1 MAAFEYR
8 ALDAKGKTKKGVIE
22 GDNARQVRARLKE
35 QGLVPVEVSTT
46 SGRKPQRAG
55 GQQTGASSVGLKRG
69 ISTPDLALITR
80 QLSTLVQS
88 GMPLEE
94 CLRAVSEQSEKPR
107 IRNMLLAV
115 RSKVTEGYTLA
126 DSLGDYPH
134 IFDEL
139 FRSMVSAGEKS
150 GHLDAVLE
158 RLADYAENRQKM
170 RSKLQQAMIYPVVLV
185 VFAIGIVAF
194 LLAAVV
200 PKIVGQFVQMGQE
213 LPKSTQFLLSSSDF
227 IKNWGL
233 LVLIVVCIAIY
244 VGKWALSKP
253 NLRLKWD
260 RKIISMPLIGKISRG
275 LNTSRFARTLSI
287 CTSSA
292 VPILDGMKVAVDV
305 MSNHY
310 VKQQVLIA
318 TDNVR
323 EGASLRRALEQ
334 TKLFP
339 PMMLHMIASGEQ
351 SGELESM
358 LTRAADN
365 QDTNFESTVNI
376 ALGIFTPALIALMA
390 GLVLFIVMATMMPIL
405 EMNNLMSG

>member
-1 MAAFEYR
+1 MAAFEYK
-8 ALDAKGKTKKGVIE
+8 ALNAKGKQVKGLVE
-22 GDNARQVRARLKE
+22 GDNARQARLRLKE
-35 QGLVPVEVSTT
+35 QGMIPIDIVEAKGKSSKSANGET
-46 SGRKPQRAG
+46 SKPAF
-55 GQQTGASSVGLKRG
+55 KRG

-94 CLRAVSEQSEKPR
+94 CLKAVSEQSEKPR
-107 IRNMLLAV
+107 IRSMLAAI
-115 RSKVTEGYTLA
+115 RSKVTEGYTLS
-126 DSLGDYPH
+126 DSLAEYPH

-139 FRSMVSAGEKS
+139 FRSMVAAGEKS
-150 GHLDAVLE
+150 GHLDSILE
-158 RLADYAENRQKM
+158 RLADYAENRQKL

-185 VFAIGIVAF
+185 VFAVAIVAF

-213 LPKSTQFLLSSSDF
+213 LPQSTQFLLSSSDF
-227 IKNWGL
+227 VQQWGIVVVAVF
-233 LVLIVVCIAIY
+233 LVLFYLFKAALKRPAIRMSWDTK
-244 VGKWALSKP
+244 VL
-253 NLRLKWD
+253 NL
-260 RKIISMPLIGKISRG
+260 PLIGKIARG
-275 LNTSRFARTLSI
+275 LNTSRFARTLAI

-292 VPILDGMKVAVDV
+292 IPILEGMKVSVDV
-305 MSNHY
+305 MTNHFAKKQVSN
-310 VKQQVLIA
+310 A
-318 TDNVR
+318 ADNVR
-323 EGASLRRALEQ
+323 EGASLRKALEQ

-365 QDTNFESTVNI
+365 QDQNFESTINI

-390 GLVLFIVMATMMPIL
+390 GLVLFIVMATLMPIL

>member
-1 MAAFEYR
+1 MAAFEYK
-8 ALDAKGKTKKGVIE
+8 ALDAKGKQKKGIIE

-35 QGLVPVEVSTT
+35 QGLIPVEVAETRGKS
-46 SGRKPQRAG
+46 SKSSSAKKPAFQ
-55 GQQTGASSVGLKRG
+55 RG

-94 CLRAVSEQSEKPR
+94 CLKAVSEQSEKPR
-107 IRNMLLAV
+107 IRNMLAAV

-126 DSLGDYPH
+126 DSLADYPH

-139 FRSMVSAGEKS
+139 FRSMVAAGEKS

-170 RSKLQQAMIYPVVLV
+170 RSKLQQALIYPVVLV

-200 PKIVGQFVQMGQE
+200 PEIVGQFIQMGQD
-213 LPKSTQFLLSSSDF
+213 LPASTEFLLASSDF
-227 IKNWGL
+227 VKEWGVAI
-233 LVLIVVCIAIY
+233 LVAIIVLVY
-244 VGKWALSKP
+244 FTKLALSKP
-253 NLRLKWD
+253 NIRLAWD
-260 RKIISMPLIGKISRG
+260 KRIVSMPMAGRISKG
-275 LNTSRFARTLSI
+275 LNTARFARTLSI

-292 VPILDGMKVAVDV
+292 IPILEGMKVAVDV
-305 MSNHY
+305 MSNHFI
-310 VKQQVLIA
+310 KQQVTIA
-318 TDNVR
+318 SDNVR
-323 EGASLRRALEQ
+323 EGASLRKALDQ

-351 SGELESM
+351 SGQLESM
-358 LTRAADN
+358 LTRAADT
-365 QDTNFESTVNI
+365 QDANFESTVNI
-376 ALGIFTPALIALMA
+376 ALGIFTPVLIALMA

>member
-1 MAAFEYR
+1 MAAFDYK
-8 ALDAKGKTKKGVIE
+8 ALDSKGRQKKGVIE
-22 GDNARQVRARLKE
+22 GDNARQVRQRLKD
-35 QGLVPVEVSTT
+35 QGLVPVEVNEN
-46 SGRKPQRAG
+46 
-55 GQQTGASSVGLKRG
+55 TGKKNKESQGSALTFQRG

-107 IRNMLLAV
+107 IRSMIAAV
-115 RSKVTEGYTLA
+115 RSKVTEGYTLS

-170 RSKLQQAMIYPVVLV
+170 RSKLLQAMIYPIVLV
-185 VFAIGIVAF
+185 VFAVCIVSF

-200 PKIVGQFVQMGQE
+200 PKIVGQFVQMNQK
-213 LPKSTQFLLSSSDF
+213 LPESTQFLLSASDF
-227 IKNWGL
+227 VQHWGIQL
-233 LVLIVVCIAIY
+233 LCVFLLMMYISRR
-244 VGKWALSKP
+244 L
-253 NLRLKWD
+253 LRNPQIRMKWD
-260 RKIISMPLIGKISRG
+260 EKVIHLPLIGKIARG
-275 LNTSRFARTLSI
+275 LNTSRFARTLAI

-292 VPILDGMKVAVDV
+292 IPILDGMRVAVDV
-305 MSNHY
+305 MTNQF
-310 VKQQVLIA
+310 VKQKVLVA
-318 TDNVR
+318 AESVR
-323 EGASLRRALEQ
+323 EGASLRRSLEQ

-365 QDTNFESTVNI
+365 QDDNFESAVNI

-390 GLVLFIVMATMMPIL
+390 GLVLFIVMATLMPIL
-405 EMNNLMSG
+405 EMNNLVSQ

>member
-1 MAAFEYR
+1 MAAFEYK
-8 ALDAKGKTKKGVIE
+8 ALDARGRQKKGVQE
-22 GDNARQVRARLKE
+22 GDNARQVRLRLKE
-35 QGLVPVEVSTT
+35 QGLVPIEVIETKAKAAKQQ
-46 SGRKPQRAG
+46 SGG
-55 GQQTGASSVGLKRG
+55 VGFSRRG
-69 ISTPDLALITR
+69 ISTPDLALLTR

-107 IRNMLLAV
+107 IRNMLAAV

-126 DSLGDYPH
+126 DSMADYPQV
-134 IFDEL
+134 FDEL
-139 FRSMVSAGEKS
+139 FRSMVAAGEKS
-150 GHLDAVLE
+150 GHLDSVLE

-170 RSKLQQAMIYPVVLV
+170 RSKLLQAMLYPIVLV
-185 VFAIGIVAF
+185 VFAVCIVAF

-200 PKIVGQFVQMGQE
+200 PKIVGQFVQMGQA

-227 IKNWGL
+227 IQHWGIQL
-233 LVLIVVCIAIY
+233 LVLVLLVSYGIR
-244 VGKWALSKP
+244 WMLRKP
-253 NLRLKWD
+253 DVRLKWD
-260 RKIISMPLIGKISRG
+260 RRVIHMPLIGKIARG

-292 VPILDGMKVAVDV
+292 IPILDGMRVAVDV
-305 MSNHY
+305 MSNQY
-310 VKQQVLIA
+310 VKQQVLA
-318 TDNVR
+318 AAENVR
-323 EGASLRRALEQ
+323 EGSSLRKALEQ

-365 QDTNFESTVNI
+365 QDTSFESTVNI

-390 GLVLFIVMATMMPIL
+390 GLVLFIVMATLMPIL
-405 EMNNLMSG
+405 EMNNLMSR

>member
-1 MAAFEYR
+1 MAAFEYK
-8 ALDAKGKTKKGVIE
+8 ALDAKGKSKKGVIE

-35 QGLVPVEVSTT
+35 QGLVPVEVTETRQKAKKQS
-46 SGRKPQRAG
+46 S
-55 GQQTGASSVGLKRG
+55 SSVFQFKRG
-69 ISTPDLALITR
+69 LSTPDLALITR
-80 QLSTLVQS
+80 QLATLVQS

-107 IRNMLLAV
+107 IRTMLLAV

-126 DSLGDYPH
+126 DSLADYPH
-134 IFDEL
+134 VFDEL

-150 GHLDAVLE
+150 GHLDSVLE
-158 RLADYAENRQKM
+158 RLADYAENRQKL

-185 VFAIGIVAF
+185 VFAVGIVAF

-200 PKIVGQFVQMGQE
+200 PKIIGQFVQMGQE
-213 LPKSTQFLLSSSDF
+213 LPQSTQFLLASSDF
-227 IKNWGL
+227 IQNWGL
-233 LVLIVVCIAIY
+233 VLLIALFVSIY
-244 VGKWALSKP
+244 LAKWLLSRP
-253 NLRLKWD
+253 AIRLSWD
-260 RKIISMPLIGKISRG
+260 RKVISFPLIGKIARG

-292 VPILDGMKVAVDV
+292 IPILDGMRVAVDV

-310 VKQQVLIA
+310 VKQQVLVA

-323 EGASLRRALEQ
+323 EGASLRRALDQ

-365 QDTNFESTVNI
+365 QDANFESTINI

-390 GLVLFIVMATMMPIL
+390 GLVLFIVMATLMPIL
-405 EMNNLMSG
+405 EMNNLMSS

>member
-1 MAAFEYR
+1 MAAFEYK
-8 ALDAKGKTKKGVIE
+8 ALNKKGKTQKGVIE

-35 QGLVPVEVSTT
+35 QGLMPVEVSETRQKAKKQT
-46 SGRKPQRAG
+46 EQAG
-55 GQQTGASSVGLKRG
+55 LTFKRG

-80 QLSTLVQS
+80 QLATLVQS

-94 CLRAVSEQSEKPR
+94 CLKAVSEQSEKPR
-107 IRNMLLAV
+107 IRTMLLAV
-115 RSKVTEGYTLA
+115 RSKVTEGYTLS
-126 DSLGDYPH
+126 DSLADFPH
-134 IFDEL
+134 IFDDL

-185 VFAIGIVAF
+185 VFAVGIVAF

-213 LPKSTQFLLSSSDF
+213 LPQSTQFLLASSDF
-227 IKNWGL
+227 IQNWGIQI
-233 LVLIVVCIAIY
+233 LVAMTVLVY
-244 VGKWALSKP
+244 LFKFALSKP
-253 NLRLKWD
+253 NLRLSWD
-260 RKIISMPLIGKISRG
+260 RKIVHMPMIGKISRG

-292 VPILDGMKVAVDV
+292 IPILEGMKVAVDV

-310 VKQQVLIA
+310 VKQQVLSA

-323 EGASLRRALEQ
+323 EGASLRKSLEQ

-365 QDTNFESTVNI
+365 QDANFESTVNI

-390 GLVLFIVMATMMPIL
+390 GLVLFIVMATLMPIL

>member
-1 MAAFEYR
+1 MAAFDYK
-8 ALDAKGKTKKGVIE
+8 ALDSKGKQKKGVIE

-35 QGLVPVEVSTT
+35 QGLIPVEVIENQGKKSHA
-46 SGRKPQRAG
+46 SAG
-55 GQQTGASSVGLKRG
+55 GGAFTFQRG

-107 IRNMLLAV
+107 IRSMMAAV
-115 RSKVTEGYTLA
+115 RSKVTEGYTLS
-126 DSLGDYPH
+126 DSLGDYPYV
-134 IFDEL
+134 FDEL
-139 FRSMVSAGEKS
+139 FRSMVAAGEKS

-158 RLADYAENRQKM
+158 RLADYAENRQKL
-170 RSKLQQAMIYPVVLV
+170 RSKLLQAMIYPIVLV
-185 VFAIGIVAF
+185 VFAVAIVAF

-200 PKIVGQFVQMGQE
+200 PKIVGQFVQMGQR
-213 LPKSTQFLLSSSDF
+213 LPESTEFLLASSDF
-227 IKNWGL
+227 IQHWGIQL
-233 LVLIVVCIAIY
+233 LCAILIMIAVVRR
-244 VGKWALSKP
+244 LLRNP
-253 NLRLKWD
+253 QMRLKWD
-260 RKIISMPLIGKISRG
+260 EKVIFMPIFGKIARG

-292 VPILDGMKVAVDV
+292 IPILDGMRVAVDV
-305 MSNHY
+305 MSNQY
-310 VKQQVLIA
+310 VKQKVLVA
-318 TDNVR
+318 AESVR
-323 EGASLRRALEQ
+323 EGASLRKSLEQ

-365 QDTNFESTVNI
+365 QDTNFESAVNI

-390 GLVLFIVMATMMPIL
+390 GLVLFIVMATLMPIL
-405 EMNNLMSG
+405 EMNNLVSQ

>member
-1 MAAFEYR
+1 MAAFEYK
-8 ALDAKGKTKKGVIE
+8 ALDGKGKTKKGVIE

-35 QGLVPVEVSTT
+35 QGLIPVEVNETRQKAKKS
-46 SGRKPQRAG
+46 SGQSAAF
-55 GQQTGASSVGLKRG
+55 QFKRG
-69 ISTPDLALITR
+69 LSTPDLALITR
-80 QLSTLVQS
+80 QLATLVQS

-94 CLRAVSEQSEKPR
+94 CLKAVSEQSEKPR
-107 IRNMLLAV
+107 IRTMLLAV

-126 DSLGDYPH
+126 DSLADYPH
-134 IFDEL
+134 VFDDL

-150 GHLDAVLE
+150 GHLDSVLE

-170 RSKLQQAMIYPVVLV
+170 RSKLQQALIYPVVLV
-185 VFAIGIVAF
+185 VFAVGIVAF

-213 LPKSTQFLLSSSDF
+213 LPKSTQFLLSSSEF
-227 IKNWGL
+227 IQNWGL
-233 LVLIVVCIAIY
+233 HLLVAILLLTYLIKY
-244 VGKWALSKP
+244 LLSKP
-253 NLRLKWD
+253 NIRLSWD
-260 RKIISMPLIGKISRG
+260 RKIIAMPLVGKIARG

-292 VPILDGMKVAVDV
+292 IPILEGMRVAVDV

-310 VKQQVLIA
+310 VKQQVLLA

-323 EGASLRRALEQ
+323 EGSSLRRALEQ

-351 SGELESM
+351 SGELEGM

-365 QDTNFESTVNI
+365 QDANFESTVNI

-390 GLVLFIVMATMMPIL
+390 GLVLFIVMATLMPIL
-405 EMNNLMSG
+405 EMNNLMSS

>member
-1 MAAFEYR
+1 MAAFEYK
-8 ALDAKGKTKKGVIE
+8 ALNAKGKTQKGVIE

-35 QGLVPVEVSTT
+35 QGLVPVEVNETRQKAKKQSEQP
-46 SGRKPQRAG
+46 SL
-55 GQQTGASSVGLKRG
+55 SFKRG

-80 QLSTLVQS
+80 QLATLVQS

-94 CLRAVSEQSEKPR
+94 CLKAVSEQSEKPR
-107 IRNMLLAV
+107 IRTMLLAV
-115 RSKVTEGYTLA
+115 RSKVVEGYTLA
-126 DSLGDYPH
+126 DSLADYPH

-139 FRSMVSAGEKS
+139 FRSMVQAGEKS
-150 GHLDAVLE
+150 GHLDGVLE
-158 RLADYAENRQKM
+158 RLADYAENRQKL

-185 VFAIGIVAF
+185 VFAVGIVAF

-213 LPKSTQFLLSSSDF
+213 LPQSTQFLLASSDF
-227 IKNWGL
+227 IQHWGL
-233 LVLIVVCIAIY
+233 QLLLAIIVLVYAI
-244 VGKWALSKP
+244 KMMLRSP
-253 NLRLKWD
+253 NVRLNWD
-260 RKIISMPLIGKISRG
+260 RRVVRLPLIGKISRG

-292 VPILDGMKVAVDV
+292 IPILDGMKVAVDV
-305 MSNHY
+305 MSNHF
-310 VKQQVLIA
+310 VKQQVMLA
-318 TDNVR
+318 RDNVR
-323 EGASLRRALEQ
+323 EGASLRKALDQ

-351 SGELESM
+351 SGELEGM

-365 QDTNFESTVNI
+365 QDANFESTINI

-390 GLVLFIVMATMMPIL
+390 GLVLFIVMATLMPIL

>member
-1 MAAFEYR
+1 M
-8 ALDAKGKTKKGVIE
+8 IE

-35 QGLVPVEVSTT
+35 QGLMPVEVNETRQKAKKQT
-46 SGRKPQRAG
+46 EQAG
-55 GQQTGASSVGLKRG
+55 LTFKRG

-80 QLSTLVQS
+80 QLATLVQS

-94 CLRAVSEQSEKPR
+94 CLKAVSEQSEKPR
-107 IRNMLLAV
+107 IRTMLLAV

-126 DSLGDYPH
+126 DSLADFPH
-134 IFDEL
+134 IFDDL

-185 VFAIGIVAF
+185 VFAVGIVAF

-213 LPKSTQFLLSSSDF
+213 LPQSTQFLLASSDF
-227 IKNWGL
+227 IQNWGIQI
-233 LVLIVVCIAIY
+233 LVALTVLVY
-244 VGKWALSKP
+244 LFKFALSKP
-253 NLRLKWD
+253 NLRLSWD
-260 RKIISMPLIGKISRG
+260 RKIVHMPMIGKISRG

-292 VPILDGMKVAVDV
+292 IPILEGMKVAVDV

-310 VKQQVLIA
+310 VKQQVLSA

-323 EGASLRRALEQ
+323 EGASLRKSLEQ

-365 QDTNFESTVNI
+365 QDANFESTVNI

-390 GLVLFIVMATMMPIL
+390 GLVLFIVMATLMPIL

>member
-1 MAAFEYR
+1 MAAFEYK
-8 ALDAKGKTKKGVIE
+8 ALDAKGKRKKGVIE

-35 QGLVPVEVSTT
+35 QGLVPIEVIETKAKAAKANTNKGVSF
-46 SGRKPQRAG
+46 
-55 GQQTGASSVGLKRG
+55 KRG

-94 CLRAVSEQSEKPR
+94 CLKAVSEQSEKPR
-107 IRNMLLAV
+107 IRTMLAAV

-126 DSLGDYPH
+126 DSLADYPH

-139 FRSMVSAGEKS
+139 FRSMVAAGEKS
-150 GHLDAVLE
+150 GHLDSVLE

-185 VFAIGIVAF
+185 VFAVGIVAF

-200 PKIVGQFVQMGQE
+200 PKIIDQFVQMGQG
-213 LPKSTQFLLSSSDF
+213 LPRSTQILLDSSDF
-227 IKNWGL
+227 VQEWGIAL
-233 LVLIVVCIAIY
+233 VIGTLVLISFCR
-244 VGKWALSKP
+244 WLLSKEAI
-253 NLRLKWD
+253 RLSWD
-260 RKIISMPLIGKISRG
+260 QKVLAMPIIGKIAKG
-275 LNTSRFARTLSI
+275 LNTARFARTLSI

-292 VPILDGMKVAVDV
+292 IPILEGMKVAVDV
-305 MSNHY
+305 MTNQY
-310 VKQQVLIA
+310 AKKQVLLA
-318 TDNVR
+318 VDAVR
-323 EGASLRRALEQ
+323 EGASLRKALEQ
-334 TKLFP
+334 TRLFP

-358 LTRAADN
+358 LNRAADN
-365 QDTNFESTVNI
+365 QDSSFESTVNI

-390 GLVLFIVMATMMPIL
+390 GLVLFIVMATLMPIL

>member
-1 MAAFEYR
+1 MAAFEYK
-8 ALDAKGKTKKGVIE
+8 ALDKKGKSKRGVIE
-22 GDNARQVRARLKE
+22 GDNARQVRAKLKE
-35 QGLVPVEVSTT
+35 QGLVPVEVSET
-46 SGRKPQRAG
+46 RQKANKQRNHG
-55 GQQTGASSVGLKRG
+55 SFQFKRG

-80 QLSTLVQS
+80 QLATLVQS

-94 CLRAVSEQSEKPR
+94 CLKAVSEQSEKPH
-107 IRNMLLAV
+107 IRTMLLAV

-126 DSLGDYPH
+126 DSLADYPH
-134 IFDEL
+134 VFDDL
-139 FRSMVSAGEKS
+139 FRSMVAAGEKS
-150 GHLDAVLE
+150 GHLDSVLE
-158 RLADYAENRQKM
+158 RLADYAENRQKL
-170 RSKLQQAMIYPVVLV
+170 RSKLIQAMVYPIVLV

-213 LPKSTQFLLSSSDF
+213 LPQSTQWLLAASEFVQSS
-227 IKNWGL
+227 GL
-233 LVLIVVCIAIY
+233 YVVIALIAAIY
-244 VGKWALSKP
+244 LIKFALSKP
-253 NLRLKWD
+253 KQRLAWD
-260 RKIISMPLIGKISRG
+260 RKVISLPLVGKIARG

-292 VPILDGMKVAVDV
+292 IPIIDGMRVAVDV

-310 VKQQVLIA
+310 VKAQVLIA
-318 TDNVR
+318 TENVR

-365 QDTNFESTVNI
+365 QDANFESTVNI

-390 GLVLFIVMATMMPIL
+390 GLVLFIVMATLMPIL
-405 EMNNLMSG
+405 EMNNLMSS

>member
-1 MAAFEYR
+1 MAAFDYK
-8 ALDAKGKTKKGVIE
+8 ALDSKGKQKKGVIE

-35 QGLVPVEVSTT
+35 QGLIPVEVIENQGKKSHA
-46 SGRKPQRAG
+46 SAG
-55 GQQTGASSVGLKRG
+55 GAFTFQRG

-107 IRNMLLAV
+107 IRSMMAAV
-115 RSKVTEGYTLA
+115 RSKVTEGYTLS
-126 DSLGDYPH
+126 DSLGDYPYV
-134 IFDEL
+134 FDEL
-139 FRSMVSAGEKS
+139 FRSMVAAGEKS

-158 RLADYAENRQKM
+158 RLADYAENRQKL
-170 RSKLQQAMIYPVVLV
+170 RSKLLQAMIYPIVLV
-185 VFAIGIVAF
+185 VFAVAIVAF

-200 PKIVGQFVQMGQE
+200 PKIVGQFVQMGQR
-213 LPKSTQFLLSSSDF
+213 LPESTEFLLASSDF
-227 IKNWGL
+227 IQHWGIQL
-233 LVLIVVCIAIY
+233 LCAILIMIAVVRR
-244 VGKWALSKP
+244 LLRNP
-253 NLRLKWD
+253 QMRLKWD
-260 RKIISMPLIGKISRG
+260 EKVIFMPIFGKIARG

-292 VPILDGMKVAVDV
+292 IPILDGMRVAVDV
-305 MSNHY
+305 MSNQY
-310 VKQQVLIA
+310 VKQKVLVA
-318 TDNVR
+318 AESVR
-323 EGASLRRALEQ
+323 EGASLRKSLEQ

-365 QDTNFESTVNI
+365 QDTNFESAVNI

-390 GLVLFIVMATMMPIL
+390 GLVLFIVMATLMPIL
-405 EMNNLMSG
+405 EMNNLVSQ

>member
-1 MAAFEYR
+1 MAAFEYK
-8 ALDAKGKTKKGVIE
+8 ALNKKGKTQKGVIE

-35 QGLVPVEVSTT
+35 QGLMPVEVSETRQKAKKQT
-46 SGRKPQRAG
+46 EQAG
-55 GQQTGASSVGLKRG
+55 LTFKRG

-80 QLSTLVQS
+80 QLATLVQS

-94 CLRAVSEQSEKPR
+94 CLKAVSEQSEKPR
-107 IRNMLLAV
+107 IRTMLLAV
-115 RSKVTEGYTLA
+115 RSKVTEGYTLS
-126 DSLGDYPH
+126 DSLADFAH
-134 IFDEL
+134 IFDDL

-185 VFAIGIVAF
+185 VFAVGIVAF

-213 LPKSTQFLLSSSDF
+213 LPQSTQFLLASSDF
-227 IKNWGL
+227 IQHWGIQL
-233 LVLIVVCIAIY
+233 LVALTVLVY
-244 VGKWALSKP
+244 LFKFALSKP
-253 NLRLKWD
+253 NLRLSWD
-260 RKIISMPLIGKISRG
+260 RKIVHMPMIGKISRG

-292 VPILDGMKVAVDV
+292 IPILEGMKVAVDV

-310 VKQQVLIA
+310 VKQQVLSA

-323 EGASLRRALEQ
+323 EGASLRKSLEQ

-365 QDTNFESTVNI
+365 QDANFESTVNI

-390 GLVLFIVMATMMPIL
+390 GLVLFIVMATLMPIL

>member
-1 MAAFEYR
+1 MAAFEYK
-8 ALDAKGKTKKGVIE
+8 ALDAQGKNKKGVIE

-35 QGLVPVEVSTT
+35 QGLIPVEVTET
-46 SGRKPQRAG
+46 RQKAKKQ
-55 GQQTGASSVGLKRG
+55 SSSPATFQFKRG
-69 ISTPDLALITR
+69 LSTPDLALITR

-94 CLRAVSEQSEKPR
+94 CLKAVSEQSEKPR
-107 IRNMLLAV
+107 IRTMLLAV

-126 DSLGDYPH
+126 DSLADFPH

-150 GHLDAVLE
+150 GHLDSVLE
-158 RLADYAENRQKM
+158 RLADYAENRQKL

-185 VFAIGIVAF
+185 VFAVCIVAF

-213 LPKSTQFLLSSSDF
+213 LPQSTQFLLASSEF
-227 IKNWGL
+227 IQNWGIQL
-233 LVLIVVCIAIY
+233 LIAIFVLIYLV
-244 VGKWALSKP
+244 KFALSKP
-253 NLRLKWD
+253 NIRLSWD
-260 RKIISMPLIGKISRG
+260 RKVISLPLIGKIARG

-292 VPILDGMKVAVDV
+292 IPILEGMRVAVDV

-310 VKQQVLIA
+310 VKQQVLVA

-351 SGELESM
+351 SGELEGM

-365 QDTNFESTVNI
+365 QDANFESTVNI

-390 GLVLFIVMATMMPIL
+390 GLVLFIVMATLMPIL
-405 EMNNLMSG
+405 EMNNLMSS

>member
-1 MAAFEYR
+1 MAAFEYK

-22 GDNARQVRARLKE
+22 GDNGRQVRARLKE
-35 QGLVPVEVSTT
+35 QGLIPVEVSEA
-46 SGRKPQRAG
+46 R
-55 GQQTGASSVGLKRG
+55 QQAKKKSEQPSLFQFKRG
-69 ISTPDLALITR
+69 LSTPDLALVTR
-80 QLSTLVQS
+80 QLATLVQS

-107 IRNMLLAV
+107 IRTMLLAV

-126 DSLGDYPH
+126 DSLADYPH
-134 IFDEL
+134 VFDDL

-150 GHLDAVLE
+150 GHLDSVLE

-170 RSKLQQAMIYPVVLV
+170 RSKLQQALIYPVVLV

-213 LPKSTQFLLSSSDF
+213 LPQSTQFLLASSEF
-227 IKNWGL
+227 IQNWGL
-233 LVLIVVCIAIY
+233 QLLVAVILMTY
-244 VGKWALSKP
+244 LFNYALSKP
-253 NLRLKWD
+253 NVRLKWD
-260 RKIISMPLIGKISRG
+260 RKIIAMPLVGKIARG

-292 VPILDGMKVAVDV
+292 IPILEGMRVAVDV

-323 EGASLRRALEQ
+323 EGSSLRRALEQ

-351 SGELESM
+351 SGELEAM

-365 QDTNFESTVNI
+365 QDANFESTVNI

-390 GLVLFIVMATMMPIL
+390 GLVLFIVMATLMPIL
-405 EMNNLMSG
+405 EMNNLMSS

>member
-1 MAAFEYR
+1 MAAFEYK
-8 ALDAKGKTKKGVIE
+8 ALNAKGKTQKGVIE
-22 GDNARQVRARLKE
+22 ADNARQVRARLKE
-35 QGLVPVEVSTT
+35 QGLVPVDVVETRQKAQKQNN
-46 SGRKPQRAG
+46 SGG
-55 GQQTGASSVGLKRG
+55 GLSFKRG
-69 ISTPDLALITR
+69 LSTPDLALITR

-107 IRNMLLAV
+107 IRTMLLAV

-126 DSLGDYPH
+126 DSLGDFPH
-134 IFDEL
+134 VFDEL
-139 FRSMVSAGEKS
+139 FRAMVAAGEKS

-170 RSKLQQAMIYPVVLV
+170 RSKLMQAMIYPVVLV
-185 VFAIGIVAF
+185 VFAVGIVAF

-213 LPKSTQFLLSSSDF
+213 LPQSTKILLASSEF
-227 IKNWGL
+227 IQNWGL
-233 LVLIVVCIAIY
+233 YILLAVIVCIYLAK
-244 VGKWALSKP
+244 VALSKASI
-253 NLRLKWD
+253 RLSWD
-260 RKIISMPLIGKISRG
+260 RRVIHMPMFGKISRG

-292 VPILDGMKVAVDV
+292 IPILDGMKVAVDV

-310 VKQQVLIA
+310 VKKQVLAA

-351 SGELESM
+351 SGELEGM

-365 QDTNFESTVNI
+365 QDASFESMVNI
-376 ALGIFTPALIALMA
+376 ALGIFTPMLIALMA
-390 GLVLFIVMATMMPIL
+390 GLVLFIVMATLMPIL
-405 EMNNLMSG
+405 EMNNLVSG